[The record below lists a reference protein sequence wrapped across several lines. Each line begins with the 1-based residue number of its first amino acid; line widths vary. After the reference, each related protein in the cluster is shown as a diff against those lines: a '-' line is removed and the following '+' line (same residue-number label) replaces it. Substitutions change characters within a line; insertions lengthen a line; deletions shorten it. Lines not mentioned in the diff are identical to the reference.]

1 MRKHSTRVR
10 SALSLAG
17 ALFGVAPAAAARKFV
32 ARTGHPIPFRVEL
45 PEDAEIEEG
54 PGLLSARTR
63 DLSIVAAATDML
75 AGEAHPQTIPEAGS
89 RRILTSL
96 VMGSDALLFGVLEEE
111 LQTRKLKLEEVV
123 RGIGTL
129 GGQRAACLQGSFEEH
144 GVRGWLD
151 IHATVKDGIL
161 YLLAFAVAG
170 GPGSPPPLFTR
181 IRESFVL
188 PQA

>member
-17 ALFGVAPAAAARKFV
+17 ALLGVAPAAAARKLV
-32 ARTGHPIPFRVEL
+32 ARTGHPIPFRVDL
-45 PEDAEIEEG
+45 PEDAEIEEV

-63 DLSIVAAATDML
+63 DVSIVAAARDML
-75 AGEAHPQTIPEAGS
+75 QGDPHPHALPEAGS
-89 RRILTSL
+89 RRILTTL

-111 LQTRKLKLEEVV
+111 LQTRKLKLDGVV

-129 GGQRAACLQGSFEEH
+129 GGQRAACVQGSFEEH
-144 GVRGWLD
+144 GRRAWLD
-151 IHATVKDGIL
+151 LHATVRDGIL
-161 YLLAFAVAG
+161 YLLAFSVAG
-170 GPGSPPPLFTR
+170 DPGSPPPLFVR

-188 PQA
+188 PQ